1 MSVSSRDLQQ
11 RPASRASA
19 AESTSSRP
27 VYLLE
32 RCIAI
37 RFEKIHQATL
47 LLNKANGL
55 PPKSNRPGSSLSSW
69 LPWRSSS
76 STIRPAAAA
85 AETAIPVAKDQAALP
100 SLVKDSAAPAGW
112 IYDGGFVLYQVT
124 FYNQFVL
131 EYHHVDDHYMV
142 SPSICQRP
150 LFT

>member
-1 MSVSSRDLQQ
+1 MLSDVRLVSFSLFKGSRVRDKMSVISRDLQQ

-76 STIRPAAAA
+76 STIRPAAEPTAA
-85 AETAIPVAKDQAALP
+85 VVPTTTKDQG
-100 SLVKDSAAPAGW
+100 LVKDATAPAGW

-124 FYNQFVL
+124 F
-131 EYHHVDDHYMV
+131 
-142 SPSICQRP
+142 SKCI
-150 LFT
+150 